1 MAMYLSKDAGKNRVT
16 RFDVH
21 SNHRQR
27 GYIEAINRL
36 EKSLLCNEFQLYV
49 QPKIDLR
56 NGATVGAE
64 ALIRWVHP
72 IRGVISPAEFLPLI
86 SDKKALSLAFD
97 DWVLHEGVRILAA
110 WKSHGLDIPLSLNMS
125 PFQLQSEDFAEKI
138 VRELS
143 TVPGLQTR
151 HLEIEILES
160 SALDDLSSAVALIA
174 KCQALGIRFALD
186 DFGTGYCTLT
196 YLKQMSVNTL
206 KVDRSFVSDMEF
218 GSNGRVIVKGILA
231 MAEAFECDVV
241 AEGVETWPQAK
252 ELLLMG
258 CYTIQGYVAAKPM
271 PSAEFPAWVA
281 TFELPDLNNVSA

>member
-1 MAMYLSKDAGKNRVT
+1 
-16 RFDVH
+16 
-21 SNHRQR
+21 
-27 GYIEAINRL
+27 
-36 EKSLLCNEFQLYV
+36 
-49 QPKIDLR
+49 
-56 NGATVGAE
+56 
-64 ALIRWVHP
+64 
-72 IRGVISPAEFLPLI
+72 
-86 SDKKALSLAFD
+86 
-97 DWVLHEGVRILAA
+97 VLHEGVRILAA